1 LPYLPP
7 QPIPPHAPKGC
18 LFLAEWGKARSD
30 APGSNLIK
38 KSNSFINMAA
48 EIDGRDGKGGMVH
61 GIRSLGS
68 AALDFVYVATGAADI
83 FWEGGCWEWVR
94 LELSRIDE
102 YMLC

>member
-1 LPYLPP
+1 
-7 QPIPPHAPKGC
+7 
-18 LFLAEWGKARSD
+18 
-30 APGSNLIK
+30 
-38 KSNSFINMAA
+38 MAA